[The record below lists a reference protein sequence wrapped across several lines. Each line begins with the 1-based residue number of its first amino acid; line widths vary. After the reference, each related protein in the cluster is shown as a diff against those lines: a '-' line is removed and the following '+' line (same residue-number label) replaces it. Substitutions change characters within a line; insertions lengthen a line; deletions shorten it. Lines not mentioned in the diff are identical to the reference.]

1 MADVFQT
8 SLFSSFF
15 LVRLLKGS
23 WLGNPVYLALA
34 IVGGIAGLIV
44 TMVVWPGSETDF
56 IAGIS
61 AALVGAWGTIV
72 VYDRVLGSMAG

>member
-1 MADVFQT
+1 MADVFLT

-15 LVRLLKGS
+15 LVRLLKGN

-34 IVGGIAGLIV
+34 IVGAVVGLIA

-56 IAGIS
+56 IAGNL

-72 VYDRVLGSMAG
+72 LYDRVLGSMAG